1 MADLV
6 VTVFVEGDTE
16 VDFYKKLVTFLREK
30 NGGHLS
36 CKVDVKNVK
45 GVGNYQSKV
54 NRVFLYKV
62 ANDILMYLTDKRT
75 FENTKYL

>member
-16 VDFYKKLVTFLREK
+16 VDFYKKLVTFLRKK

-36 CKVDVKNVK
+36 Y
-45 GVGNYQSKV
+45 GS
-54 NRVFLYKV
+54 
-62 ANDILMYLTDKRT
+62 
-75 FENTKYL
+75 